1 MPRNRWLNRLEVGRD
16 PWPHPWVAP
25 LLFTLFLPGCSIKG
39 MAMNSLADALSGQ
52 GEGGS
57 VYLSDNDPVLV
68 GDALPFSLKL
78 MESILQE
85 TPEHEGLLVALASGF
100 VSYSEMWVLRPSRYL
115 ERTDFYS
122 ARSERMRAKS
132 LFLRA
137 KDYAG
142 RALDL
147 KYQGVSTRLAHSPD
161 SAVLQLRAE
170 DLPAIYWYTAALGR
184 AISTDLGD
192 ADLLVQGR
200 VVRALLERALELDS
214 SWKDGALH
222 ELVMGL
228 PTQLGGSPERTEEA
242 FAIAMELNGGSSLGP
257 MVSLAEAVHVH
268 RQDREAFT
276 HTLTEVLEF
285 DVDRYPENRLTNI
298 LSQQHAQ
305 WLLDRADELFW
316 AGPEKGKRPPTTN
329 DLGTPWP
336 FYHSKEPGASS
347 FPPFWQPLSTSFRP
361 LR

>member
-1 MPRNRWLNRLEVGRD
+1 
-16 PWPHPWVAP
+16 
-25 LLFTLFLPGCSIKG
+25 

-68 GDALPFSLKL
+68 GEALPFSLKL
-78 MESILQE
+78 METILLE
-85 TPEHEGLLVALASGF
+85 TPEHEGLLVATATGF

-142 RALDL
+142 QALDL
-147 KYQGVSTRLAHSPD
+147 KYPGVTSRLAHYPD
-161 SAVLQLRAE
+161 SVVLEFAAE
-170 DLPAIYWYTAALGR
+170 DLPAVYWYTAALGR

-200 VVRALLERALELDS
+200 VVRALLERALDLDPD
-214 SWKDGALH
+214 WNQGALH

-242 FAIAMELNGGSSLGP
+242 FAIAMELNGGKSLGP

-276 HTLTEVLEF
+276 RILTEVLAF

-316 AGPEKGKRPPTTN
+316 ADPRGADHHSFIDVSR
-329 DLGTPWP
+329 TPWP
-336 FYHSKEPGASS
+336 SHH
-347 FPPFWQPLSTSFRP
+347 
-361 LR
+361 

>member
-1 MPRNRWLNRLEVGRD
+1 MPRNRRINRLEEGWHAWPPWGRAIL
-16 PWPHPWVAP
+16 VLT
-25 LLFTLFLPGCSIKG
+25 LLLPGCSIKG
-39 MAMNSLADALSGQ
+39 MAMNSLADALAGQ

-68 GDALPFSLKL
+68 GEALPFSLKL

-85 TPEHEGLLVALASGF
+85 TPKHEGLLVATAAGF
-100 VSYSEMWVLRPSRYL
+100 VSYSEMWVLRPSKYL

-122 ARSERMRAKS
+122 ARSERMRAKA

-142 RALDL
+142 EALDL
-147 KYQGVSTRLAHSPD
+147 RYPGFTSRLDHSPD
-161 SAVLQLRAE
+161 SAVLEFEAE
-170 DLPAIYWYTAALGR
+170 DLPGVYWYTAALGR

-200 VVRALLERALELDS
+200 VVRALLERALDLDPD
-214 SWKDGALH
+214 WNQGALH

-242 FAIAMELNGGSSLGP
+242 FAIAMELNGGRSLGP

-276 HTLTEVLEF
+276 RILAEVLDF

-298 LSQQHAQ
+298 LSQQHAR

-316 AGPEKGKRPPTTN
+316 ADPRGADHLPFTDDSR
-329 DLGTPWP
+329 TPWP
-336 FYHSKEPGASS
+336 FHY
-347 FPPFWQPLSTSFRP
+347 
-361 LR
+361 